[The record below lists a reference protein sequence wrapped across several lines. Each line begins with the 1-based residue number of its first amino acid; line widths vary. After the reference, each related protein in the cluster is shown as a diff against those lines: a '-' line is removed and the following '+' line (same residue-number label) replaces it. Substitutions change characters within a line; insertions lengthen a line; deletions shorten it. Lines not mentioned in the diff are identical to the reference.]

1 VELEGAPTMRPRRKL
16 RRLLPYFRPYAWKAV
31 AAVVL
36 MILLTATTLAIP
48 ALTQVAIDDGVQA
61 GDRRVL
67 YLVVVAF
74 VVVGLIGWGA
84 GYLQSFL
91 SRWVGER
98 VLLDLRTDTF
108 RHAMRLELGYH
119 ERVPAGHTVSRLT
132 SDIEALTQL
141 VTDGVSSLVVN
152 GLTFIGV
159 VVILFLYDWQLA
171 LLAFTIFPF
180 LAVGTA
186 LFRHYSTIAYRRTRE
201 RVADVL
207 SNLQEALS
215 GMRVV
220 QGFGRQ
226 QAAAQRFAEANERYR
241 RANLETIKLS
251 GAYFPGVELL
261 AGLGTLVVVY
271 FGALQVLDG
280 DLTLGV
286 MIAFI
291 GYLAS
296 FFDPIQQLSQLYNT
310 FQAAMAALEKIF
322 GVMDTE
328 PQLDDAPGAA
338 ELGAVR
344 GEVELRGVS
353 FGYTRQYV
361 LRSVDL
367 HIAAGETVAL
377 VGATGAGKS
386 TLAKLV
392 ARFYDPDEGAVLIDG
407 RDLREVTQSSLRAQ
421 VGVVPQEGYLFS
433 GTLRPPG
440 GGGGRDPRGLRGGGR
455 AGLHRGPAGRLRH
468 RDHRARLQP
477 VGRPAPADR
486 LRPSDDRRP
495 SPADPRRGHLVGRPP
510 GRGAHRARARHPLR
524 GQDLD
529 RDRAPPLDRAQGRP
543 DRRPRAWR
551 DRRDRHPRGPDG
563 GPGPLRPP
571 LRRLGSGRLTRAPGA
586 RPRRPERAVR
596 KTRARSAP
604 APRERVC
611 ARSPRPAPRAD
622 DGNAARFAHP
632 TSGA

>member
-1 VELEGAPTMRPRRKL
+1 
-16 RRLLPYFRPYAWKAV
+16 V
-31 AAVVL
+31 A
-36 MILLTATTLAIP
+36 
-48 ALTQVAIDDGVQA
+48 
-61 GDRRVL
+61 
-67 YLVVVAF
+67 AF
-74 VVVGLIGWGA
+74 VVVGLVGWIA
-84 GYLQSFL
+84 GYFQSFL

-119 ERVPAGHTVSRLT
+119 ERMPAGHTVSRLT

-152 GLTFIGV
+152 GLTFVGV

-171 LLAFTIFPF
+171 MLAFAIFPV

-207 SNLQEALS
+207 STLQESLS

-241 RANLETIKLS
+241 RANMDTIRLS

-261 AGLGTLVVVY
+261 AGIGTLVIIY
-271 FGALQVLDG
+271 FGSLQVLDG

-328 PQLDDAPGAA
+328 PQLDDAPGAT

-361 LRSVDL
+361 LRDIDL

-377 VGATGAGKS
+377 VGSTGAGKS

-392 ARFYDPDEGAVLIDG
+392 ARFYDPDEGTVLIDG
-407 RDLREVTQSSLRAQ
+407 RDLREVTQRSLRAQ

-433 GTLRPPG
+433 GTIAENLRF
-440 GGGGRDPRGLRGGGR
+440 
-455 AGLHRGPAGRLRH
+455 
-468 RDHRARLQP
+468 
-477 VGRPAPADR
+477 GRPEASEDEIRAACAAVGALDFIEALPDGFDTEITERGSSLSAGQR
-486 LRPSDDRRP
+486 QLIAFARAMI
-495 SPADPRRGHLVGRPP
+495 ADPRLLILDEATSSVDLRAEARIERALATLFAGRTSIVI
-510 GRGAHRARARHPLR
+510 AHRLSTVRRAHRIVVLEHGEIVETGTHAELI
-524 GQDLD
+524 
-529 RDRAPPLDRAQGRP
+529 
-543 DRRPRAWR
+543 
-551 DRRDRHPRGPDG
+551 
-563 GPGPLRPP
+563 
-571 LRRLGSGRLTRAPGA
+571 
-586 RPRRPERAVR
+586 
-596 KTRARSAP
+596 
-604 APRERVC
+604 
-611 ARSPRPAPRAD
+611 
-622 DGNAARFAHP
+622 AARGRYAHLY
-632 TSGA
+632 GDWAAAA